1 MIRTDDRGYWQNR
14 GRWLEGANEYGV
26 WFYKAAGSG
35 IWLNAGRTHTIFHRL
50 RPNSSLERRWRADAL
65 INHTAREVQ
74 WRRAPRRGEHFP
86 MLGADLNLDTVQVQ
100 FRDVSWSSRR
110 PYAEVVCTAPGCMH
124 APAAQAPTP
133 IGACPAVVELRRGFA
148 HSLPCRCPAVGT
160 FGRTVRGRVREEPT
174 LRCAPVNGTLR
185 HALPRLAA
193 AHSHTSASA
202 TESGVVVDQREPNL
216 NAASP
221 LRSSAATTTSSC
233 AAALQGASWGY
244 GGYLHSIVQRQA
256 AFALEGRV
264 ARPLLLHAAMRGDAA
279 WRRMVLQK
287 WRPSAASGVL
297 NTSHQHAEERAGF
310 NCSHRCRGRHL
321 DCFLEH
327 SPTSP
332 NTSSP
337 EPPCTTSPR
346 RRRERVHGKV
356 SSAAVGP
363 LSPPAVV
370 STSPPA
376 PDAARHEAD
385 ARGVLR
391 GEFWAVARAVERLL
405 RPTPWLA
412 HRLERTAARVGLR
425 AAPRPWLA
433 MHLRRG
439 ASCRDGRR
447 SGRVCANG
455 TVYAAAAV
463 EMQRA
468 HGFRSLVVAT
478 DSAAAL
484 AELEGALPRAGWRAE
499 ATRAEV
505 QTEARAEEGRAE
517 KFGGRGAAPRLRVH
531 GLLATGSAARDSWQ
545 HAAAKVRIEA
555 EWAGGRLDPW
565 SDFEA
570 VLLDVLTLA
579 GADGFVGKYTSNLD
593 RMVLELMA
601 ARRGVM
607 PPHKSLDAPWCFG
620 GMGRTPHTA
629 KGTFVCHAPLAGTE
643 AAVERAAQEEALRA
657 WAARE
662 PSRRAAGAD
671 AEAVLVAN
679 VSDGA
684 TIVCGAARGG

>member
-1 MIRTDDRGYWQNR
+1 
-14 GRWLEGANEYGV
+14 
-26 WFYKAAGSG
+26 
-35 IWLNAGRTHTIFHRL
+35 
-50 RPNSSLERRWRADAL
+50 
-65 INHTAREVQ
+65 
-74 WRRAPRRGEHFP
+74 

-124 APAAQAPTP
+124 APAAQAAKP
-133 IGACPAVVELRRGFA
+133 IGACPAVVELWRGFA

-287 WRPSAASGVL
+287 WRPSAASDVL

-337 EPPCTTSPR
+337 EPP
-346 RRRERVHGKV
+346 
-356 SSAAVGP
+356 
-363 LSPPAVV
+363 
-370 STSPPA
+370 
-376 PDAARHEAD
+376 
-385 ARGVLR
+385 
-391 GEFWAVARAVERLL
+391 
-405 RPTPWLA
+405 WL
-412 HRLERTAARVGLR
+412 
-425 AAPRPWLA
+425 
-433 MHLRRG
+433 
-439 ASCRDGRR
+439 
-447 SGRVCANG
+447 
-455 TVYAAAAV
+455 
-463 EMQRA
+463 
-468 HGFRSLVVAT
+468 
-478 DSAAAL
+478 
-484 AELEGALPRAGWRAE
+484 WRI
-499 ATRAEV
+499 
-505 QTEARAEEGRAE
+505 
-517 KFGGRGAAPRLRVH
+517 L
-531 GLLATGSAARDSWQ
+531 
-545 HAAAKVRIEA
+545 
-555 EWAGGRLDPW
+555 
-565 SDFEA
+565 
-570 VLLDVLTLA
+570 
-579 GADGFVGKYTSNLD
+579 
-593 RMVLELMA
+593 
-601 ARRGVM
+601 
-607 PPHKSLDAPWCFG
+607 
-620 GMGRTPHTA
+620 
-629 KGTFVCHAPLAGTE
+629 
-643 AAVERAAQEEALRA
+643 
-657 WAARE
+657 
-662 PSRRAAGAD
+662 
-671 AEAVLVAN
+671 
-679 VSDGA
+679 
-684 TIVCGAARGG
+684 